1 MISDCLPTVNW
12 YISNRV
18 DQATYNKCKTM
29 ILFAIN
35 NSDNFEPPGQG
46 YLVIPVGGHAP
57 WPSSGGGV
65 PSPTSLS
72 IFQPF

>member
-1 MISDCLPTVNW
+1 MISDFLPTVNW

-18 DQATYNKCKTM
+18 DQVTCNKCKTM

-35 NSDNFEPPGQG
+35 NSDNLEPPGQC
-46 YLVIPVGGHAP
+46 YLPVGGHAP

-72 IFQPF
+72 IFQTF